1 MRNRLASLEQ
11 DVVSDEEGRRGN
23 AVTEVRGTRLVGKAL
38 NLLDLIAAS
47 PGEHRAQTLA
57 DELGLPRSTVYRI
70 INTLQ
75 QRGLVRLDAGG
86 QGYFPGFRFLEYA
99 QAVWPIPDL
108 PMLAMTE
115 IRWLHELSGETV
127 YFAAPGGAHMIIIQ
141 KIVSLY
147 PISTGAPLGS
157 LRPLY
162 CSGMGKAYLAALA
175 PAEREAL
182 IGRMSL
188 EPVTDRTITDPTQL
202 RSQLDVFRLRGYAID
217 DEEFMEG
224 VRCVSAAVPGEGD
237 VPLGAFTVS
246 GPCYRMTLE
255 RAHQL
260 GPEVATAARRLGEA
274 VKRHGGTRTRAR
286 PDGGQVPLAS
296 NGRSFLGKSPSWDA
310 AGGSLLWLDALAP
323 AIMRSRIERPATPP
337 RSEVMAQFTTPAMAL
352 ASIGE
357 GRWFVATEK
366 GAMTVDGNARFTSLS
381 PALSPGLLAGITCA
395 CHGPDG
401 QIRLGVG
408 ETSASQ
414 VRPGLYRLAGGE
426 PVLDVELPAAPT
438 DILIDAAGRYLYAAL
453 RDAGE
458 IIRFPIG
465 QDCGLGSRETV
476 ARVDAIH
483 GRPMALAVE
492 EPDHLWVAL
501 WDGWSLARLQ
511 RDGSDMR
518 LLSLPVPRPTGLTFG
533 GPDGDQLYVTSGRI
547 GLTPQQIAEAPA
559 SGSVFALDG
568 RLRAALLR

>member
-1 MRNRLASLEQ
+1 MRHRLVSLEP
-11 DVVSDEEGRRGN
+11 DVAPEDEGQKGS
-23 AVTEVRGTRLVGKAL
+23 AVTEIRGTRLVGKAL
-38 NLLDLIAAS
+38 NLIDLIAAS

-57 DELGLPRSTVYRI
+57 DELGVPRSTVYRI

-75 QRGLVRLDAGG
+75 QRGLVRVEASG

-99 QAVWPIPDL
+99 QAVWPMPDL

-127 YFAAPGGAHMIIIQ
+127 YFAAPGGTNMIIIQ
-141 KIVSLY
+141 KIMSLY

-162 CSGMGKAYLAALA
+162 CSGMGKAHLAALA

-182 IGRMSL
+182 IGRMSF
-188 EPVTDRTITDPTQL
+188 ERVTDRTITDPAQL
-202 RSQLDVFRLRGYAID
+202 RSQLDVFRQRGYAID

-255 RAHQL
+255 RVHQL

-274 VKRHGGTRTRAR
+274 VRRQGGVRPRAR
-286 PDGGQVPLAS
+286 PDGAEVPLAAI
-296 NGRSFLGKSPSWDA
+296 GRSFLGKSPSWDA
-310 AGGSLLWLDALAP
+310 ETGSLLWLDALAP
-323 AIMRSRIERPATPP
+323 AIMRAGAGESGAPS
-337 RSEVMAQFTTPAMAL
+337 RSEVMAKFTAPAMAL
-352 ASIGE
+352 TPIGE

-366 GAMTVDGNARFTSLS
+366 GAMTVDRNAHFASLD
-381 PALSPGLLAGITCA
+381 PPLPLELLAGISSA

-401 QIRLGVG
+401 QIWFGTG
-408 ETSASQ
+408 ETSSSPAG
-414 VRPGLYRLAGGE
+414 PGLYRLAAGK
-426 PVLDVELPAAPT
+426 PVLEAELPAAAT
-438 DILIDAAGRYLYAAL
+438 DILIDPVGHHLYAAL
-453 RDAGE
+453 RAAGE
-458 IIRFPIG
+458 IIRVRIAPDGKCAG
-465 QDCGLGSRETV
+465 QELV

-483 GRPMALAVE
+483 GRPMALALE

-501 WDGWSLARLQ
+501 WDGWSLARLR

-518 LLSLPVPRPTGLTFG
+518 LLSLPVPRPTGLAFG
-533 GPDGDQLYVTSGRI
+533 GQGGDLLYVTSGRI

-559 SGSVFALDG
+559 SGSVFALDR

>member
-11 DVVSDEEGRRGN
+11 DVASDEEGRRGN

-175 PAEREAL
+175 PAEREVL

-188 EPVTDRTITDPTQL
+188 EPVTDRTITDPSQL

-310 AGGSLLWLDALAP
+310 ATGSLLWLDALAP

-395 CHGPDG
+395 CHGADG

-414 VRPGLYRLAGGE
+414 VRPGLYRLADGE

-465 QDCGLGSRETV
+465 QDRGLGSRETV

>member
-1 MRNRLASLEQ
+1 MRHRLASLEP
-11 DVVSDEEGRRGN
+11 DAAPEDEGQKAN

-38 NLLDLIAAS
+38 NLIDLIVAS

-57 DELGLPRSTVYRI
+57 DELGVPRSTVYRI

-75 QRGLVRLDAGG
+75 QRGLVRVEASG

-115 IRWLHELSGETV
+115 IRWLNELSGETV
-127 YFAAPGGAHMIIIQ
+127 YFAAPGGINMIIIQ
-141 KIVSLY
+141 KIMSLY

-162 CSGMGKAYLAALA
+162 CSGMGKAHLAALA

-182 IGRMSL
+182 IGRMSF
-188 EPVTDRTITDPTQL
+188 ERVTDRTITDPAQL
-202 RSQLDVFRLRGYAID
+202 RSQLDLFRLRGYAID

-255 RAHQL
+255 RVHQL
-260 GPEVATAARRLGEA
+260 GPEVATAARRLGES
-274 VKRHGGTRTRAR
+274 VRRQGGMRPRAR
-286 PDGGQVPLAS
+286 PDGGQVPLAA

-310 AGGSLLWLDALAP
+310 ETGSLLWLDALAP
-323 AIMRSRIERPATPP
+323 AIMRSGAGQSVAPP
-337 RSEVMAQFTTPAMAL
+337 HSEVMAQFTAPAMAL
-352 ASIGE
+352 TAIGQ
-357 GRWFVATEK
+357 GRWFVVTEK
-366 GAMTVDGNARFTSLS
+366 GAMTIDRNARFSPLS
-381 PALSPGLLAGITCA
+381 PALSPGLLAGIASA
-395 CHGPDG
+395 CHGQDG
-401 QIRLGVG
+401 QIWLGVG

-426 PVLDVELPAAPT
+426 PELETELPVAPT

-465 QDCGLGSRETV
+465 KVGRLGRQEAV

-483 GRPMALAVE
+483 GRPIALTLE

-501 WDGWSLARLQ
+501 WDGWSLARLR

-518 LLSLPVPRPTGLTFG
+518 LLSLPVPRPTGLAFG
-533 GPDGDQLYVTSGRI
+533 GEGADLLYVTSGRI
-547 GLTPQQIAEAPA
+547 GLTPHQIAEAPS

>member
-1 MRNRLASLEQ
+1 MRNRVTSLEQ
-11 DVVSDEEGRRGN
+11 DIVPDDEGRRGD

-38 NLLDLIAAS
+38 NLLDLIAAA

-57 DELGLPRSTVYRI
+57 DELGLPRSTAYRI

-75 QRGLVRLDAGG
+75 QRGLVRVDAAG
-86 QGYFPGFRFLEYA
+86 QGYFPGFKFLEYA

-115 IRWLHELSGETV
+115 LRWLHELSGETV
-127 YFAAPGGAHMIIIQ
+127 YFAAPGGANMVIIQ
-141 KIVSLY
+141 KIASLY

-162 CSGMGKAYLAALA
+162 CSGMGKAHLAALPSA
-175 PAEREAL
+175 KREAL
-182 IGRMSL
+182 IGRMSF
-188 EPVTDRTITDPTQL
+188 ERVTDRTITDPAQL

-224 VRCVSAAVPGEGD
+224 IRCVSAAVPGEGD
-237 VPLGAFTVS
+237 VPLGSFTVS

-260 GPEVATAARRLGEA
+260 GPEVATAARRLGE
-274 VKRHGGTRTRAR
+274 VVRRHGGTRPRAR
-286 PDGGQVPLAS
+286 PDGGPVPLAS

-310 AGGSLLWLDALAP
+310 ATGSLLWLDALAP
-323 AIMRSRIERPATPP
+323 GIMRSRVAEPMAAP
-337 RSEVMAQFTTPAMAL
+337 RSEVMARFTSPAMAL
-352 ASIGE
+352 TSIGD

-366 GAMTVDGNARFTSLS
+366 GAMTVDREARLTDLS
-381 PALSPGLLAGITCA
+381 PPLPPGLLAGITCA

-401 QIRLGVG
+401 QIWLGVG
-408 ETSASQ
+408 ETSAPQS
-414 VRPGLYRLAGGE
+414 RPGLYRLIDGAPALE
-426 PVLDVELPAAPT
+426 VELPAAPT
-438 DILIDAAGRYLYAAL
+438 DILIDAPGRHLYVAL
-453 RDAGE
+453 REAGD
-458 IIRFPIG
+458 IIRFVIG
-465 QDCGLGSRETV
+465 PGNRLGRLELV
-476 ARVDAIH
+476 ARVDALH
-483 GRPMALAVE
+483 GRPMALALE

-501 WDGWSLARLQ
+501 WDGWSLARLR

-533 GPDGDQLYVTSGRI
+533 GSDGDQLYVTSGRI
-547 GLTPQQIAEAPA
+547 GLTPQQIAEAPT
-559 SGSVFALDG
+559 SGSVFVLDG

>member
-1 MRNRLASLEQ
+1 MRNRFASLEQ
-11 DVVSDEEGRRGN
+11 DVAPDDEGRRGA
-23 AVTEVRGTRLVGKAL
+23 AVAEVRGTRLVGKAL

-47 PGEHRAQTLA
+47 PGEHRAQSLA

-75 QRGLVRLDAGG
+75 QRGLVRVEASG

-127 YFAAPGGAHMIIIQ
+127 YFAAPGGANMIIIQ
-141 KIVSLY
+141 KIMSLY

-162 CSGMGKAYLAALA
+162 CSGMGKAHLAALA

-182 IGRMSL
+182 IGRMSF
-188 EPVTDRTITDPTQL
+188 ERVTDRTITDPAQL
-202 RSQLDVFRLRGYAID
+202 RAQLDVFRLRGYAID

-224 VRCVSAAVPGEGD
+224 VRCVSAAVPGDGD

-274 VKRHGGTRTRAR
+274 VRRQGGVRPRAR

-310 AGGSLLWLDALAP
+310 ATGSLLWLDALAP
-323 AIMRSRIERPATPP
+323 AIMRSGAGESPAPP
-337 RSEVMAQFTTPAMAL
+337 RSEVMAQFTAPAMAL
-352 ASIGE
+352 TAIGE

-366 GAMTVDGNARFTSLS
+366 GAMIVDRNARFTSLS
-381 PALSPGLLAGITCA
+381 PALPLDLLAGLTCA
-395 CHGPDG
+395 CHDPDG
-401 QIRLGVG
+401 QIWLGIG
-408 ETSASQ
+408 ETSASPTG
-414 VRPGLYRLAGGE
+414 PGLYRLADGK
-426 PVLDVELPAAPT
+426 PVLEAELPAAPT
-438 DILIDAAGRYLYAAL
+438 DILIDPAGRYLYAAL
-453 RDAGE
+453 REAGE
-458 IIRFPIG
+458 IVRFRIG
-465 QDCGLGSRETV
+465 PDGTCAGRETV

-483 GRPMALAVE
+483 GRPMALTLE

-501 WDGWSLARLQ
+501 WDGWSLARLR

-533 GPDGDQLYVTSGRI
+533 GEDGDLLYVTSGRI

-559 SGSVFALDG
+559 SGGVFALDR
-568 RLRAALLR
+568 RLRDALLR

>member
-1 MRNRLASLEQ
+1 MRTRLATLEP
-11 DVVSDEEGRRGN
+11 DSVPDDDGRAAAAG
-23 AVTEVRGTRLVGKAL
+23 ARGTGLVSKAL
-38 NLLDLIAAS
+38 NLIDLIAAA
-47 PGEHRAQTLA
+47 PGEHRAQSLA

-75 QRGLVRLDAGG
+75 QRGLVRVAAAG

-127 YFAAPGGAHMIIIQ
+127 YFAAPGGANMIIIQ

-162 CSGMGKAYLAALA
+162 CSGMGKAHLAALA

-182 IGRMSL
+182 IGRMSFK
-188 EPVTDRTITDPTQL
+188 PVTERTITDPAQL

-237 VPLGAFTVS
+237 TSLGAFTIS

-260 GPEVATAARRLGEA
+260 GPEVAVAARRLGEA
-274 VKRHGGTRTRAR
+274 VRRRGGARPRAR
-286 PDGGQVPLAS
+286 PAGGQVPLVSGA
-296 NGRSFLGKSPSWDA
+296 RSFLGKSPSWDA
-310 AGGSLLWLDALAP
+310 ATGSLLWLDALAP
-323 AIMRSRIERPATPP
+323 AIMRSHLGDGAAS
-337 RSEVMAQFTTPAMAL
+337 RSEVLAQFTSPAMAL
-352 ASIGE
+352 APVGE
-357 GRWFVATEK
+357 GSWFVATEQ
-366 GAMTVDGNARFTSLS
+366 GAMTVDRHARLAAVA
-381 PALSPGLLAGITCA
+381 PPLPPELLAGITSA
-395 CHGPDG
+395 CCGQEG
-401 QIRLGVG
+401 QIWLGVG
-408 ETSASQ
+408 EAGASQ
-414 VRPGLYRLAGGE
+414 TRPGLYRLAGGAAM
-426 PVLDVELPAAPT
+426 LAAELPAAPT
-438 DILIDAAGRYLYAAL
+438 DILIDAAGHHLYAAL

-458 IIRFPIG
+458 IVRFPIWPNG
-465 QDCGLGSRETV
+465 GLGGRELV
-476 ARVDAIH
+476 ARIDAIH
-483 GRPMALAVE
+483 GRPIALALE
-492 EPDHLWVAL
+492 APDQLWVAL
-501 WDGWSLARLQ
+501 WDGWSLARLR

-533 GPDGDQLYVTSGRI
+533 GPGGDLLYVTSGRI

-559 SGSVFALDG
+559 SGGVFALDG

>member
-1 MRNRLASLEQ
+1 MRHRLASLEQ
-11 DVVSDEEGRRGN
+11 DAAPEDEGQKGSGV
-23 AVTEVRGTRLVGKAL
+23 AEVRGTRLVGKAL

-47 PGEHRAQTLA
+47 PGEHRAQSLA

-162 CSGMGKAYLAALA
+162 CSGMGKAHLAALA
-175 PAEREAL
+175 PAECEAL
-182 IGRMSL
+182 IDRMSF
-188 EPVTDRTITDPTQL
+188 ERVTDRTITDAAQL

-260 GPEVATAARRLGEA
+260 GPEVSTAARRLGEA
-274 VKRHGGTRTRAR
+274 VKRHGSTRLRAR

-296 NGRSFLGKSPSWDA
+296 SGRSFLGKSPSWDA
-310 AGGSLLWLDALAP
+310 ATDSLLWLDALAP
-323 AIMRSRIERPATPP
+323 AIMRSRVDELAAPS

-352 ASIGE
+352 TSIGE

-366 GAMTVDGNARFTSLS
+366 GAMTVDRNARFTSLS
-381 PALSPGLLAGITCA
+381 PALSSGLLAGITCA

-408 ETSASQ
+408 ETSASH
-414 VRPGLYRLAGGE
+414 VRPGLYRLAGGKPMLE
-426 PVLDVELPAAPT
+426 VELPAAPT
-438 DILIDAAGRYLYAAL
+438 DILVDAAGRYLYAAL

-458 IIRFPIG
+458 ITRFPIG
-465 QDCGLGSRETV
+465 PGGRLGSQQTV

-483 GRPMALAVE
+483 GRPMALALE
-492 EPDHLWVAL
+492 EPGHLWVAL

-559 SGSVFALDG
+559 SGSVFALDR

>member
-1 MRNRLASLEQ
+1 MRNHVPSFEQ
-11 DVVSDEEGRRGN
+11 DVVPDEEGRRGE

-38 NLLDLIAAS
+38 NLLDLIAAA

-75 QRGLVRLDAGG
+75 QRGLVRIDAGG
-86 QGYFPGFRFLEYA
+86 QGYFPGFKFLEYA

-115 IRWLHELSGETV
+115 LRWLHELSGETV
-127 YFAAPGGAHMIIIQ
+127 YFAAPGGANMIIIQ
-141 KIVSLY
+141 KIISLY

-162 CSGMGKAYLAALA
+162 CSGMGKAHLAALA
-175 PAEREAL
+175 PDEREDL
-182 IGRMSL
+182 IGRMSF
-188 EPVTDRTITDPTQL
+188 ERVTDRTITDPAQL

-224 VRCVSAAVPGEGD
+224 IRCVSAAVPDESG

-260 GPEVATAARRLGEA
+260 GPEVATAARRLGEV
-274 VKRHGGTRTRAR
+274 VKRHGGTRPRAR
-286 PDGGQVPLAS
+286 PDTAQVPLAY

-310 AGGSLLWLDALAP
+310 ATNSLLWLDALAP
-323 AIMRSRIERPATPP
+323 AIMRSRVEEAAARP
-337 RSEVMAQFTTPAMAL
+337 RSEVMAQFTSPAL
-352 ASIGE
+352 ALSPIGE

-366 GAMTVDGNARFTSLS
+366 GAMTVDRDARLTELS
-381 PALSPGLLAGITCA
+381 QALSLELLAGITCA

-401 QIRLGVG
+401 HIWLGVG
-408 ETSASQ
+408 ETSRPQS
-414 VRPGLYRLAGGE
+414 RPGLYRLIDGA
-426 PVLDVELPAAPT
+426 PVLEMELPATPT
-438 DILIDAAGRYLYAAL
+438 DVLIDAPGRHLYVAL
-453 RDAGE
+453 REAGD
-458 IIRFPIG
+458 IIRFPIRPG
-465 QDCGLGSRETV
+465 NRLGSLGLV
-476 ARVDAIH
+476 ARVDPLH
-483 GRPMALAVE
+483 GRPMALTLE

-533 GPDGDQLYVTSGRI
+533 GRGGDLLYVTSGRI

>member
-1 MRNRLASLEQ
+1 MRQRLASLQQ
-11 DVVSDEEGRRGN
+11 DTAPEDEPPKGR
-23 AVTEVRGTRLVGKAL
+23 AVAEVRGTRLVGKAL
-38 NLLDLIAAS
+38 NLIDLIAAA
-47 PGEHRAQTLA
+47 PGEHRAQSLA
-57 DELGLPRSTVYRI
+57 EELGLPRSTVYRI

-75 QRGLVRLDAGG
+75 QRGLVRVEASG

-115 IRWLHELSGETV
+115 LRWLHELSGETV
-127 YFAAPGGAHMIIIQ
+127 YFAAPGGTNMIIIQ

-157 LRPLY
+157 LRPLH

-182 IGRMSL
+182 VGRMSL
-188 EPVTDRTITDPTQL
+188 ERVTERTITDPAQL
-202 RSQLDVFRLRGYAID
+202 RAQIDVFRLRGYAID

-224 VRCVSAAVPGEGD
+224 VRCVSAAVPGDGD

-274 VKRHGGTRTRAR
+274 VWRQGGVRPRAR
-286 PDGGQVPLAS
+286 PDGGQVPLAADS
-296 NGRSFLGKSPSWDA
+296 RSFLGKSPSWDA
-310 AGGSLLWLDALAP
+310 ATGSLLWLDALAP
-323 AIMRSRIERPATPP
+323 AIMRSGLGEPAAPAQP
-337 RSEVMAQFTTPAMAL
+337 EVMARFSAPAMAL
-352 ASIGE
+352 TAIGA

-366 GAMTVDGNARFTSLS
+366 GAITVDRAARLTALN
-381 PALSPGLLAGITCA
+381 PALPLDLLARLTCA

-401 QIRLGVG
+401 QIWFGTG
-408 ETSASQ
+408 ESSAAQ
-414 VRPGLYRLAGGE
+414 AGPGLYRLAGGE
-426 PVLDVELPAAPT
+426 PRLEAELPAAPT
-438 DILIDAAGRYLYAAL
+438 DLVIDAAGRHLYAVL
-453 RDAGE
+453 RDSGE
-458 IIRFPIG
+458 IVRFRIG
-465 QDCGLGSRETV
+465 ADGGCAGQETV
-476 ARVDAIH
+476 TRIYSIH
-483 GRPMALAVE
+483 GRPMALALE
-492 EPDHLWVAL
+492 EPDQLWVAL
-501 WDGWSLARLQ
+501 WDGWSLARLR

-533 GPDGDQLYVTSGRI
+533 GRGGDQLYVTSGRI
-547 GLTPQQIAEAPA
+547 GLTPQQIAEATQ
-559 SGSVFALDG
+559 SGGVFVLDR
-568 RLRAALLR
+568 RLRDTLLR

>member
-1 MRNRLASLEQ
+1 MRNHATSLEQ
-11 DVVSDEEGRRGN
+11 DIVPDEEGRRGESLI
-23 AVTEVRGTRLVGKAL
+23 EVRGTRLVGKAL
-38 NLLDLIAAS
+38 NLLDLIASA

-75 QRGLVRLDAGG
+75 QRGLVRIDASG
-86 QGYFPGFRFLEYA
+86 QGYFPGFKFLEYA

-115 IRWLHELSGETV
+115 LRWLHELSGETV
-127 YFAAPGGAHMIIIQ
+127 YFAAPGGADMIIIQ
-141 KIVSLY
+141 KILSLY

-162 CSGMGKAYLAALA
+162 CSGMGKAHLAALA
-175 PAEREAL
+175 PDEREAL
-182 IGRMSL
+182 IGRMSF
-188 EPVTDRTITDPTQL
+188 ERVTDRTITDPAQL
-202 RSQLDVFRLRGYAID
+202 RSQLDVFQLRGYAID

-224 VRCVSAAVPGEGD
+224 IRCVSASVPGESG

-255 RAHQL
+255 RVNQL
-260 GPEVATAARRLGEA
+260 GPEVAAAARRLGEV
-274 VKRHGGTRTRAR
+274 VKRHGGMRPRAR
-286 PDGGQVPLAS
+286 PDIAQVPLAY
-296 NGRSFLGKSPSWDA
+296 NGRSFLGKSPSWDGA
-310 AGGSLLWLDALAP
+310 TNSLLWLDALAP
-323 AIMRSRIERPATPP
+323 AIMRSRVEEPAAPP
-337 RSEVMAQFTTPAMAL
+337 RSEVMAQFTSPVLAL
-352 ASIGE
+352 SSIGE

-366 GAMTVDGNARFTSLS
+366 GAMAVDRDARLTDLS
-381 PALSPGLLAGITCA
+381 PALSLELLPRITCA

-401 QIRLGVG
+401 QIWLGVG
-408 ETSASQ
+408 ETPSPQS
-414 VRPGLYRLAGGE
+414 RPGLYRLIDGT
-426 PVLDVELPAAPT
+426 PVLEVELPATPT
-438 DILIDAAGRYLYAAL
+438 DMLIDAPGRHLYVAL
-453 RDAGE
+453 REAGD
-458 IIRFPIG
+458 IIRFPIRTG
-465 QDCGLGSRETV
+465 NRLGSLGLV
-476 ARVDAIH
+476 ARVDALH
-483 GRPMALAVE
+483 GRPMALTLE
-492 EPDHLWVAL
+492 EPDYLWVAL

-533 GPDGDQLYVTSGRI
+533 GRGGDLLYVTSGRI

>member
-1 MRNRLASLEQ
+1 MRHRLASLEQ
-11 DVVSDEEGRRGN
+11 DAAPEDEGQKGSGV
-23 AVTEVRGTRLVGKAL
+23 AEVRGTRLVGKAL

-47 PGEHRAQTLA
+47 PGEHRAQSLA

-75 QRGLVRLDAGG
+75 QRGLVRLDASG

-127 YFAAPGGAHMIIIQ
+127 YFAAPGGANMIIIQ

-162 CSGMGKAYLAALA
+162 CSGMGKAHLAALA
-175 PAEREAL
+175 PAECEAL
-182 IGRMSL
+182 IDRMSF
-188 EPVTDRTITDPTQL
+188 ERVTDRTITDAVQL

-274 VKRHGGTRTRAR
+274 VKRHGSTRPRAR
-286 PDGGQVPLAS
+286 ADGGQVPLAS
-296 NGRSFLGKSPSWDA
+296 SGRSFLGKSPSWDTA
-310 AGGSLLWLDALAP
+310 TGSLLWLDALAP
-323 AIMRSRIERPATPP
+323 AIMRSRVDEPAAPS
-337 RSEVMAQFTTPAMAL
+337 RSEVMAQFTSPAMAL
-352 ASIGE
+352 TSIGE

-366 GAMTVDGNARFTSLS
+366 GAMTVDRKARLTDLR
-381 PALSPGLLAGITCA
+381 PALSQELLAGITCA

-401 QIRLGVG
+401 LIWLGVG
-408 ETSASQ
+408 ETSAPQS
-414 VRPGLYRLAGGE
+414 RPGLYRLVDGA
-426 PVLDVELPAAPT
+426 PVLEVDLPAAPT
-438 DILIDAAGRYLYAAL
+438 DILIDATGRQLYVAL
-453 RDAGE
+453 REAGH
-458 IIRFPIG
+458 IIRFAVGPG
-465 QDCGLGSRETV
+465 NRLGRLELV
-476 ARVDAIH
+476 ARVDALH
-483 GRPMALAVE
+483 GRPMALALE
-492 EPDHLWVAL
+492 EPGHLWVAL

-559 SGSVFALDG
+559 SGSVFALDR

>member
-57 DELGLPRSTVYRI
+57 GELGLPRSTVYRI

-182 IGRMSL
+182 IGRMSF
-188 EPVTDRTITDPTQL
+188 EPVTDRTITDPAQL

-224 VRCVSAAVPGEGD
+224 VRCVSAAVPGEGE

-274 VKRHGGTRTRAR
+274 VKRHGGTRPRAR

-296 NGRSFLGKSPSWDA
+296 SGRSFLGKSPSWDA
-310 AGGSLLWLDALAP
+310 ATGSLLWLDALAP
-323 AIMRSRIERPATPP
+323 AIMRSRVEEPATPP

-352 ASIGE
+352 TSIGE

-366 GAMTVDGNARFTSLS
+366 DAMTVDRNARFTSLS
-381 PALSPGLLAGITCA
+381 PALPPGLLAGITCA

-414 VRPGLYRLAGGE
+414 ARPGLYRLAGGE
-426 PVLDVELPAAPT
+426 PVLEAELPAAPT

-458 IIRFPIG
+458 IIRLPVG
-465 QDCGLGSRETV
+465 LDDGLGSQQTV
-476 ARVDAIH
+476 ARVDAIN
-483 GRPMALAVE
+483 GRPMALALE
-492 EPDHLWVAL
+492 EPDHLWIAL
-501 WDGWSLARLQ
+501 WDGWSLARLR